1 VFHVKLNVRS
11 IVEHL
16 PERQLA
22 LLQGYEA
29 LLRERAVPM
38 GLVSEADAGRLWD
51 RHVLDS
57 LRGLAC
63 LSGPGSQVADLGSGA
78 GLPGIPLAIASPGFR
93 FTLVEPKRR
102 RAAFLESVTQRL
114 ELDNVSVAPIRA
126 EDAGFQVDMC
136 LARAL
141 APPVESWRRAVRI
154 LARGGRLLYWGGRTW
169 DSGEVERLAR
179 SGATAKICL
188 KPEFQW
194 QGPLVI
200 MSSVSTTSPKD
211 DDRA

>member
-1 VFHVKLNVRS
+1 VFHVKLNIRS

-16 PERQLA
+16 SHRQQD
-22 LLQGYEA
+22 LLRRYEA
-29 LLRERAVPM
+29 LLREQAVPL

-63 LSGPGSQVADLGSGA
+63 LSGSGPHVADMGSGA
-78 GLPGIPLAIASPGFR
+78 GLPGIPLAISSPAVR
-93 FTLVEPKRR
+93 FTLIEPKRR
-102 RAAFLESVTQRL
+102 RVAFLELVTQQL
-114 ELDNVSVAPIRA
+114 ELANVSVAPIRA
-126 EDAGFQVDMC
+126 EDADFSVDIC

-141 APPVESWRRAVRI
+141 ASPAESWRRGAGI
-154 LARGGRLLYWGGRTW
+154 LGAQGRLLYWAGRTW
-169 DSGEVERLAR
+169 SSRDAEEVLRL
-179 SGATAKICL
+179 GALAEICL

-211 DDRA
+211 DERA